1 MKGFSLALLE
11 KDKDAITCYDEAIRI
26 NPKDSF
32 AWRDKGNL
40 LKRLGRDEEA
50 EECFA
55 KVKELHKEAE
65 LEYEREEKEYYER
78 RKSRGGS
85 FRI

>member
-1 MKGFSLALLE
+1 MISLAELK

-32 AWRDKGNL
+32 TLDAKGYS

-55 KVKELHKEAE
+55 KVKELHKAAE

>member
-1 MKGFSLALLE
+1 VISLAELK

-32 AWRDKGNL
+32 TLDAKGYS